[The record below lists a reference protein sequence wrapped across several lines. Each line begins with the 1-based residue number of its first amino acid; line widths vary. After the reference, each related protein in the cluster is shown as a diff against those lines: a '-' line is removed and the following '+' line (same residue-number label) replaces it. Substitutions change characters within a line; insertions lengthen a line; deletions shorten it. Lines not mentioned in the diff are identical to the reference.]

1 MELNENLERYIL
13 EHSKEEDELLSE
25 LNRKTHLDVLQ
36 PRMLSGHLQGLL
48 LEFISKM
55 IAPEKILEI
64 GTFTGYSAMCLA
76 KGLKP
81 GGELITI
88 EKNDELQ
95 SIIESYI
102 NKSEYKNCIKLR
114 IGKALPI
121 IESINET
128 FDLVF
133 IDADKEEYSAY
144 FDAVIDKLRSG
155 GYILADNVLWSGKVI
170 DITQIN
176 DPSTKAILEFNKKIK
191 DDPRVENIILPI
203 RDGISLI
210 RKL

>member
-1 MELNENLERYIL
+1 MDLDYRLEKYIL
-13 EHSKEEDELLSE
+13 DNSSDEDKLLGE

-55 IAPEKILEI
+55 ISPKNILEI
-64 GTFTGYSAMCLA
+64 GTFTGYSAICLA
-76 KGLKP
+76 KGMQK
-81 GGELITI
+81 GGRLITI

-95 SIIESYI
+95 QIIEEYI
-102 NKSEYKNCIKLR
+102 GRSEYKENIELLV
-114 IGKALPI
+114 GDALSF
-121 IESINET
+121 IENINIE

-144 FDAVIDKLRSG
+144 FDAIINKVKSG
-155 GYILADNVLWSGKVI
+155 GIILADNVLWSGKVI
-170 DITQIN
+170 EKDSQN
-176 DPSTKAILEFNKKIK
+176 DPSTASIIDFNKKIK
-191 DDPRVENIILPI
+191 NDSRIENVILPI
-203 RDGISLI
+203 RDGISII